1 MTGSDPRPPFP
12 IRRRLLA
19 VSLVLA
25 LGVAGPAL
33 ADYVDSVR
41 NQLIEQGYRSISV
54 STTLL
59 GRSKIVAQSKSGVRE
74 IILNPRTG
82 EILRDQ
88 WTSAQTGA
96 GPSIVG
102 SGAADEDGED
112 KDGKGHGR
120 GGDDGGG
127 DDGGGD
133 DGGGDDGGGDDRGGG
148 ESGDGHGGGDGGGG
162 DGGGDD

>member
-12 IRRRLLA
+12 IRRRLMA
-19 VSLVLA
+19 GSLVLA

-59 GRSKIVAQSKSGVRE
+59 GRSKIVAQGKSGVRE

-102 SGAADEDGED
+102 SGVADEDGEDKDSED

-127 DDGGGD
+127 DDG
-133 DGGGDDGGGDDRGGG
+133 DGGGDDRGGG
-148 ESGDGHGGGDGGGG
+148 ESGDGDGGGGDGGGG
-162 DGGGDD
+162 DGGGGDD

>member
-1 MTGSDPRPPFP
+1 MTGPDPRPTLP
-12 IRRRLLA
+12 IPRRLLA

-25 LGVAGPAL
+25 LGVAGPVQ
-33 ADYVDSVR
+33 ADYVDNVR

-54 STTLL
+54 SSTLL
-59 GRSKIVAQSKSGVRE
+59 GRSKIVAQGKSGVRE

-88 WTSAQTGA
+88 WTSAQTSA

-102 SGAADEDGED
+102 SGDEDSDD
-112 KDGKGHGR
+112 KDGKGQGR
-120 GGDDGGG
+120 GQGGDDDGGG
-127 DDGGGD
+127 DDGGGGD
-133 DGGGDDGGGDDRGGG
+133 GDSGDGDGGDGDGGGG
-148 ESGDGHGGGDGGGG
+148 EGG